1 MVNNPQGETTMKSRA
16 AVLYGIDQPWMV
28 EEIEVDDPKANEV
41 LVNWKVAGMCHSDEH
56 FVTGDMVPPKELL
69 AMMGVDDF
77 FPFIG
82 GHEGAGIV
90 VKLGPGVT
98 TLEVGDHVSASF
110 VPSCGRCR
118 YCSTG
123 RQNLCNLGAGTLTG
137 GMITDGTHRHHVKDG
152 RSVKLMAKLGTFSEF
167 ATVAEA
173 SLIKVE
179 KDLPLDCVALVS
191 CGVATGWGSA
201 TTRADTQPGD
211 TVVVVG
217 IGGIGINAVQGAR
230 MAGAKRIIA
239 IDPVEF
245 KREKAMEFGATH
257 TYASMTEAI
266 PHLMELSWGEMA
278 DRVIMTPGVLHGD
291 MMGEAMTM
299 VGKGGTCVVT
309 AISPMV
315 ETSAD
320 INLFQLAMWNK
331 EVKGT
336 IFGSLNPRADIPKL
350 LDMYRVGDLKLDELI
365 TKRYTLDDIN
375 EGYRAMREGE
385 NIRGVIVND

>member
-1 MVNNPQGETTMKSRA
+1 MKSKA
-16 AVLYGIDQPWMV
+16 AVLYGIDQPWVV

-82 GHEGAGIV
+82 GHEGAGVV
-90 VKLGPGVT
+90 VKVGPGVNSIQ
-98 TLEVGDHVSASF
+98 VGDHVSASF

-123 RQNLCNLGAGTLTG
+123 RQNLCDLGAGTLTG

-152 RSVKLMAKLGTFSEF
+152 RAVKMMAKLGTFSEY

-201 TTRADTQPGD
+201 TSRADTQPGD

-230 MAGAKRIIA
+230 MAGAKHIIA

-257 TYASMTEAI
+257 TFSSMTEAI
-266 PHLMELSWGEMA
+266 PHLMELSWGQMA

-309 AISPMV
+309 AISPMD

-320 INLFQLAMWNK
+320 INLFQLAMWQK

-350 LDMYRVGDLKLDELI
+350 LDMYRVGDLKLEELI
-365 TKRYTLDDIN
+365 TKRYPLEDIN

-385 NIRGVIVND
+385 NIRGIIVND

>member
-1 MVNNPQGETTMKSRA
+1 MKSKA
-16 AVLYGIDQPWMV
+16 AVLYGIDQPWVV

-82 GHEGAGIV
+82 GHEGAGVV
-90 VKLGPGVT
+90 VKVGPGVSS
-98 TLEVGDHVSASF
+98 LQVGDHVSASF

-123 RQNLCNLGAGTLTG
+123 RQNLCDLGAGTLTG

-152 RSVKLMAKLGTFSEF
+152 RAVKMMAKLGTFSEY

-201 TTRADTQPGD
+201 TSRADTQPGD

-230 MAGAKRIIA
+230 MAGAKHIIA

-257 TYASMTEAI
+257 TASSMAEAL
-266 PHLMELSWGEMA
+266 PLLQELTWGTMA
-278 DRVIMTPGVLHGD
+278 NKVIMTMGVGNGAVIH
-291 MMGEAMTM
+291 EAMALTAKRGR
-299 VGKGGTCVVT
+299 VVVT
-309 AISPMV
+309 NIHPATEFGAGMSLLDLTLM
-315 ETSAD
+315 EK
-320 INLFQLAMWNK
+320 QL
-331 EVKGT
+331 VGSL
-336 IFGSLNPRADIPKL
+336 FGSGNPRADIPKL
-350 LDMYRVGDLKLDELI
+350 MGLYREGQLDLDGLVTKEYKLS
-365 TKRYTLDDIN
+365 DIN
-375 EGYRAMREGE
+375 EGYRAMRDGE
-385 NIRGVIVND
+385 NIRGVIKFD